1 MATQFPNNIDT
12 FVNPS
17 PTTPLQASA
26 GLRHSVQH
34 TNLNDASKAM
44 QSKMGV
50 DYSNVNNSIDYIT
63 KLYLL
68 TQTQHQDGGY
78 RKLSYIPG
86 SRVILDS
93 ITWYLDN
100 SETVKLVEKRFSYG
114 ANKLLPNNIS
124 LILYD
129 GSESNIV
136 KRTINDSII
145 YDKLF
150 EVSRTRN
157 VT

>member
-1 MATQFPNNIDT
+1 MATQFPNTLDV

-17 PTTPLQASA
+17 ATTPLQASA
-26 GLRHSVQH
+26 GLRHSLQH
-34 TNLNDASKAM
+34 TNLNDSTKAI
-44 QSKMGV
+44 QNKIGV
-50 DYSNVNNSIDYIT
+50 DFSNTNNSIDYII

-78 RKLSYIPG
+78 RKIFYVNGSKVIPT
-86 SRVILDS
+86 SVV
-93 ITWYLDN
+93 WYLDN
-100 SETVKLVEKRFSYG
+100 TESIKLVEKRFSYG

-129 GSESNIV
+129 GSDSNIV

-150 EVSRTRN
+150 EVSRTRI

>member
-1 MATQFPNNIDT
+1 MATQFPNTLDS
-12 FVNPS
+12 FVNPTA
-17 PTTPLQASA
+17 TTPLQASA
-26 GLRHSVQH
+26 GLRHSLQH
-34 TNLNDASKAM
+34 TNLNDATKAM
-44 QSKMGV
+44 QSKVGI
-50 DYSNVNNSIDYIT
+50 DYSNVNHSIDYIT

-78 RKLSYIPG
+78 RKLSYVAG

-93 ITWYLDN
+93 IIWYLDS
-100 SETVKLVEKRFSYG
+100 SETIKLVEKRFSYG
-114 ANKLLPNNIS
+114 ANKLLPSNIS